1 MPCAAFELYNADQ
14 LTEEQ
19 IAGKTKPTADQYKF
33 KPNIIFVVN
42 VFRQLV
48 HHYTYGELSKDERE
62 MYIMGSLQ
70 NEMSQ
75 TSITNQGKR
84 QRQSYGYKYQ
94 GKTICKSAF
103 QITYDI
109 GEKSLKNIFKHMNK
123 IGVVPRIHGNL
134 WLKYCPHIKI
144 AEPRDDVCMKCEKA
158 RKKIM
163 DARTENE
170 KLEAITEFQQH
181 ITSAQNERDVY
192 KACIM
197 RAKEEISAIGVRPSG
212 IVPPLSTDFKHVHYT
227 FDFSQSVNLPHY
239 SRQMGPIY
247 FITPR
252 KTHIF
257 GFRIDGTSEQLNFLI
272 DESQTMGEDGKDC
285 HGANTV
291 ISMVD
296 YALSTKGFGEQECG
310 IHADN
315 CGGQNKNMYVLA
327 YFAWRV
333 ICGLHKSIAY
343 MMQIPGHTRCLVDA
357 GFSHGKRL
365 FRRSECETIFQ
376 LRDIFEKSAVNNK
389 AVLYEENGNQT
400 WEWRNW
406 KAFLSARFKALKGIQ
421 KFHHFRFEATSPGKV
436 FVKENHDSIE
446 TSVSILKVGAVIDGS
461 KPDPIPAAGLSQERA
476 KYLYRVVRPFVRP
489 QYQDSLCPRPNNISE
504 E

>member
-1 MPCAAFELYNADQ
+1 
-14 LTEEQ
+14 
-19 IAGKTKPTADQYKF
+19 
-33 KPNIIFVVN
+33 
-42 VFRQLV
+42 
-48 HHYTYGELSKDERE
+48 
-62 MYIMGSLQ
+62 
-70 NEMSQ
+70 
-75 TSITNQGKR
+75 
-84 QRQSYGYKYQ
+84 
-94 GKTICKSAF
+94 
-103 QITYDI
+103 
-109 GEKSLKNIFKHMNK
+109 MNK
-123 IGVVPRIHGNL
+123 NGVVPRIHGNVGKKPKHAFDFEDVQRAL
-134 WLKYCPHIKI
+134 RLKYCP
-144 AEPRDDVCMKCEKA
+144 
-158 RKKIM
+158 
-163 DARTENE
+163 
-170 KLEAITEFQQH
+170 
-181 ITSAQNERDVY
+181 QNERDVY

-197 RAKEEISAIGVRPSG
+197 QEISAIGVRPSG

-227 FDFSQSVNLPHY
+227 FDFSQSVNLPHH

-257 GFRIDGTSEQLNFLI
+257 GFRIDGTS

-285 HGANTV
+285 HGANAV

-406 KAFLSARFKALKGIQ
+406 KAFLSARFQALKGIQ

-476 KYLYRVVRPFVRP
+476 KYLYRVVQPFVRP